1 MPARRTR
8 IGCLL
13 AGVFV
18 LSIPD
23 YGDTALARPA
33 HQVSR
38 EGKNQSQIKSEK
50 VDGVRPRASVRG
62 PTQRLRVRPR
72 RISIANKTR
81 SSQLRHQ

>member
-13 AGVFV
+13 AGVLV

-38 EGKNQSQIKSEK
+38 EGKNESQSKSEK
-50 VDGVRPRASVRG
+50 VDGVRPRASLRG
-62 PTQRLRVRPR
+62 TD
-72 RISIANKTR
+72 AAT
-81 SSQLRHQ
+81 SS